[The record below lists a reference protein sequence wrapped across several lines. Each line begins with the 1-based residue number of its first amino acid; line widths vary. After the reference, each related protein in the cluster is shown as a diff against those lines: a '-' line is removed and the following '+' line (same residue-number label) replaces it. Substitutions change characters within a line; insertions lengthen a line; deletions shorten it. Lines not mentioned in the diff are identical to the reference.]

1 MKYANYDET
10 NGKLSGWY
18 DSEIHETIP
27 TPNIEV
33 SDEDW
38 QVAIDNNYNFV
49 DVTTNT
55 LSFKDFRTFTDLQK
69 AKVSEIK
76 QAFTTATK
84 AGFTCSNNITMD
96 ADLQDII
103 ALKAGYDLEVS
114 FSSTTIDIT
123 DYSNKDHLG
132 VAIDDVFT
140 MIQELGAN
148 YKTLRAK
155 KNTLRE
161 LVNTATT
168 QSDLDAISW

>member
-1 MKYANYDET
+1 MQYYKDTNNKPFVFEDNATDEIIAKVEAT
-10 NGKLSGWY
+10 HNTTLT
-18 DSEIHETIP
+18 EITK
-27 TPNIEV
+27 
-33 SDEDW
+33 EDYE
-38 QVAIDNNYNFV
+38 AMIAP
-49 DVTTNT
+49 
-55 LSFKDFRTFTDLQK
+55 TFTDLQK